1 MADPHHDHLRLRS
14 ARPLFRQTSLPYSS
28 GEPVKHILAAESRA
42 EMAKGRNAKVRLHC
56 EQPACRRCRLISPS
70 RVRQRG
76 RLKYIKGA
84 EARIR
89 LDGFGEKRDG
99 LVQSSGETA
108 HHPESIEGHEAL
120 RIEGTET
127 QSPRRVIFG
136 QRGVAAIRGGLP
148 AEEKRD
154 RAGWVK
160 VKRTLD
166 RARRRLK
173 IMSDHRQRHARA
185 STRRRI
191 VRSRS

>member
-1 MADPHHDHLRLRS
+1 MADPHHNHLRLRS
-14 ARPLFRQTSLPYSS
+14 ARPLFRQTSFPYSS

-99 LVQSSGETA
+99 LVQLEDKS
-108 HHPESIEGHEAL
+108 
-120 RIEGTET
+120 
-127 QSPRRVIFG
+127 
-136 QRGVAAIRGGLP
+136 AAINGDFMLLP
-148 AEEKRD
+148 SED
-154 RAGWVK
+154 RSHG
-160 VKRTLD
+160 D
-166 RARRRLK
+166 RRCAQAAV
-173 IMSDHRQRHARA
+173 RQR
-185 STRRRI
+185 TRRQFRCCRRPRI
-191 VRSRS
+191 RQSDPPDRWAA